1 MAPPAP
7 NLRVRISADINDI
20 KQGLALI
27 RSEVAA
33 FKKEA
38 AKSID
43 LKGITDGFGQL
54 RSLVG
59 GLFAGVTVGSLFGA
73 LISETRDASD
83 ELAQLQAVLAST
95 GQQAG
100 FSQRQLLEMADSMA
114 ASTTHSAGEIVKAQ
128 TRLLSYTGIVGK
140 QFPQALQMA
149 IDQSARLG
157 ENIEQSAETIG
168 KALDK
173 PSQGVTALTKQGFKF
188 TEQQKQQMKV
198 MEATGRTAEAQQI
211 VLDAMAESY
220 AGAAAAARGNFS
232 GALTAVGNSLRDL
245 LDGSGSSGLAAVTSA
260 INDVAAALRSPEIKA
275 SFADLSDSLLRA
287 VGAFATFVAQDGVT
301 FLQSFA
307 GAVSGVVRNIDL
319 LAVAVG
325 TYLAAQAV
333 PAAIAG
339 VQALITWLVSM
350 RASLLGA
357 SIAANGLKATL
368 ATLGGPITL
377 AVTALTTALYYL
389 YQRTQ
394 NAKEAAEEHA
404 RVLKEVKDLS
414 KHARDAAFELANA
427 KRNEAIE
434 TLRAA
439 KAHLEAARY
448 EARATGF
455 AAGGGGPLGGARV
468 SLGENDPRVT
478 RAKAMADVA
487 QQSLDKIDA
496 ALFEVMTNGIDQILK
511 PVVDGA
517 EAGAVAIAKSNASMI
532 DAVRRSLAELDRMYE
547 ANGVSIAD
555 YFSKRVALQQRS
567 IDLEL
572 EQSRSELALAT
583 EAAARRR
590 IEEQIVKL
598 QRDRAE
604 VATVA
609 AQEQKKAE
617 DALSQS
623 LATVKTR
630 LLELDGKTGAAERMQ
645 LEAEYKSLLE
655 RLRAEGDKTGD
666 ALVRSLIDRLVAKSK
681 TDELRDAMGR
691 ITSQLQG
698 RETAIGAQVSG
709 RIMGYGEGEEQ
720 LAQARAKALADLQ
733 ALRIASVE
741 AMAGYAKGSPEQLAA
756 LSGLQEIDTQIGQI
770 TASQQVWRQKLE
782 DTAASAFGDFLAD
795 LTTGAKSFRES
806 FSDMVKSFVAGVAR
820 MVAQEAALRG
830 ISALFSSWG
839 PGPSGATQGGSTVVA
854 GKRHTGGRVGTGGP
868 RISLPISPL
877 AVGAAPRFHTGGQ
890 HGLRADERLTVLQTG
905 ERVLSRRQTAAYDA
919 AMRGGSGGAGRGD
932 VNVYIDGVKSERGDA
947 QAEWDGSGNVD
958 ISVGLRDLM
967 RSQIR
972 GGAFDGDFRE
982 RYGLSYRGRRGG

>member
-100 FSQRQLLEMADSMA
+100 FSQRQLLEMADSMEA
-114 ASTTHSAGEIVKAQ
+114 VTNRSAGEIVRAQ
-128 TRLLSYTGIVGK
+128 TRLLSYTGIVGER
-140 QFPQALQMA
+140 FPQALRVA
-149 IDQSARLG
+149 IDQSERLK
-157 ENIEQSAETIG
+157 ESVEQSAETIG

-173 PSQGVTALTKQGFKF
+173 PSQGVAALTKQGFKF

-211 VLDAMAESY
+211 VLDALAESY
-220 AGAAAAARGNFS
+220 GGAAVAARGTFG
-232 GALTAVGNSLRDL
+232 GALTAVGNAVRSL
-245 LDGSGSSGLAAVTSA
+245 LDGSGSAGLASVTSA

-275 SFADLSDSLLRA
+275 SFADLSDSLLRT
-287 VGAFATFVAQDGVT
+287 VGAFAKFVAQDGVA
-301 FLQSFA
+301 FLQSLA
-307 GAVSGVVRNIDL
+307 GAISGVVRNIDV

-389 YQRTQ
+389 YQRTEQ
-394 NAKEAAEEHA
+394 AREAAELHRQALDANRKMAE
-404 RVLKEVKDLS
+404 LS
-414 KHARDAAFELANA
+414 A
-427 KRNEAIE
+427 
-434 TLRAA
+434 
-439 KAHLEAARY
+439 EAARKDAA
-448 EARATGF
+448 EKRKQAQETLNAARAVLEERRARLMDTSSIYARGGDRGDGAAMAAATNYSRAQAEVAAAQEKLENWSKQLEEMTKRVADEAVTAVAEPAE
-455 AAGGGGPLGGARV
+455 AAGTALAR
-468 SLGENDPRVT
+468 
-478 RAKAMADVA
+478 
-487 QQSLDKIDA
+487 
-496 ALFEVMTNGIDQILK
+496 
-511 PVVDGA
+511 
-517 EAGAVAIAKSNASMI
+517 SNANLL
-532 DAVRRSLAELDRMYE
+532 DAVRRSLAEIDRLYQD
-547 ANGVSIAD
+547 NGISIAD
-555 YFSKRVALQQRS
+555 YFAKRTALQQRAV
-567 IDLEL
+567 DLEL
-572 EQSRSELALAT
+572 EQARSERALAT
-583 EAAARRR
+583 EAGARRR

-617 DALSQS
+617 EALSQS

-645 LEAEYKSLLE
+645 LEAEYKTLLE

-691 ITSQLQG
+691 VTSQLQG

-720 LAQARAKALADLQ
+720 LARARAKALADLQ

-839 PGPSGATQGGSTVVA
+839 PGASGATQGGSTVVA

-868 RISLPISPL
+868 RISLPLSPL
-877 AVGAAPRFHTGGQ
+877 ALGAAPRFHTGGQ

>member
-1 MAPPAP
+1 MATSAP

-20 KQGLALI
+20 KQGLALV

-73 LISETRDASD
+73 LISETRDASN

-100 FSQRQLLEMADSMA
+100 FSQQQLLEMADSMA
-114 ASTTHSAGEIVKAQ
+114 AATTHSAGEIVKAQ

-220 AGAAAAARGNFS
+220 AGAAAAARGTFG

-245 LDGSGSSGLAAVTSA
+245 LDGSGSSGLGSVTSA
-260 INDVAAALRSPEIKA
+260 INDVAAALRSPEIRA

-287 VGAFATFVAQDGVT
+287 VGAFAKFVAQDGVRY
-301 FLQSFA
+301 LQLLA
-307 GAVSGVVRNIDL
+307 GAAGMVARNIDT
-319 LAVAVG
+319 LAVALG
-325 TYLAAQAV
+325 AYLAGQAV
-333 PAAIAG
+333 AAAIAG
-339 VQALITWLVSM
+339 ISSLIGGLSKLRIALIGT
-350 RASLLGA
+350 AA
-357 SIAANGLKATL
+357 AANGTKAAL

-377 AVTALTTALYYL
+377 GIAALSAALYFL
-389 YQRTQ
+389 YQRTNQ
-394 NAKEAAEEHA
+394 AREAAELHRQALDENRKMA
-404 RVLKEVKDLS
+404 ELS
-414 KHARDAAFELANA
+414 A
-427 KRNEAIE
+427 
-434 TLRAA
+434 
-439 KAHLEAARY
+439 EAARKDAA
-448 EARATGF
+448 EKRKQAQETLNAARAVLEERRARLMDTSSIYARGGDRGDGAAMAAATNYSRAQAEVAAAQEKLENWSKQLEEMTKRVADEAVTAVAEPSE
-455 AAGGGGPLGGARV
+455 AAGTALAR
-468 SLGENDPRVT
+468 
-478 RAKAMADVA
+478 
-487 QQSLDKIDA
+487 
-496 ALFEVMTNGIDQILK
+496 
-511 PVVDGA
+511 
-517 EAGAVAIAKSNASMI
+517 SNANLL
-532 DAVRRSLAELDRMYE
+532 DAVRRSLAEIDRLYQD
-547 ANGVSIAD
+547 NGISIAD
-555 YFSKRVALQQRS
+555 YFAKRTALQQRAV
-567 IDLEL
+567 DLEL
-572 EQSRSELALAT
+572 EQARSERALAT
-583 EAAARRR
+583 EAGARRR

-617 DALSQS
+617 EALSQS

-645 LEAEYKSLLE
+645 LEAEYKTLLE

-666 ALVRSLIDRLVAKSK
+666 AMVRSLIDRLVAKSK

-720 LAQARAKALADLQ
+720 LARARAKALADLQ

-839 PGPSGATQGGSTVVA
+839 PGASGATQVGSTVVA

-877 AVGAAPRFHTGGQ
+877 ALGAAPRFHTGGQ